1 MPFEISEVR
10 IIDRPKMPKK
20 FYEECTAKK
29 ATSNHCRRAFLR
41 HLEGALYIYSMV
53 LKAVDL
59 AFSEREQIQPPKFVE
74 RMQNYTIKEG
84 QSVTLTAR
92 AVGTP
97 TPMMSWQ
104 KNNKMLTPN
113 KDYKLVWWL

>member
-1 MPFEISEVR
+1 MVRRFSLGKNNHLTYYNPVLSPRYFLWRIYEKLSQNYPLILLPNISSEI
-10 IIDRPKMPKK
+10 
-20 FYEECTAKK
+20 
-29 ATSNHCRRAFLR
+29 L
-41 HLEGALYIYSMV
+41 HL
-53 LKAVDL
+53 
-59 AFSEREQIQPPKFVE
+59 FTEREQLQPPKFVE

-97 TPMMSWQ
+97 TPMISWQ

-113 KDYKLVWWL
+113 KDYK

>member
-1 MPFEISEVR
+1 M
-10 IIDRPKMPKK
+10 
-20 FYEECTAKK
+20 
-29 ATSNHCRRAFLR
+29 
-41 HLEGALYIYSMV
+41 
-53 LKAVDL
+53 
-59 AFSEREQIQPPKFVE
+59 QPPKFVE
-74 RMQNYTIKEG
+74 RMQNYTITEG

-113 KDYKLVWWL
+113 KDYK

>member
-1 MPFEISEVR
+1 MQVCHAQFHS
-10 IIDRPKMPKK
+10 
-20 FYEECTAKK
+20 
-29 ATSNHCRRAFLR
+29 
-41 HLEGALYIYSMV
+41 YIT
-53 LKAVDL
+53 
-59 AFSEREQIQPPKFVE
+59 EREQMQPPKFVE
-74 RMQNYTIKEG
+74 RMQNYTITES

-113 KDYKLVWWL
+113 KDYKFVKILFIS